1 METNSSNEAGTSPST
16 TGETVKLTH
25 TYFEVGNDVL
35 AKPGSL
41 CDLVELHGSPATAV
55 FCNSPSDADL
65 VDVVLK
71 KRGISSEKLVGH
83 IPPMRISKAVKQ
95 VKSGEICV
103 IVVTDVSGAS
113 IDTEEL
119 DLVINYSLPSE
130 PEVYLHRCGQTRP
143 GQRLKNVLSLINPLD
158 LTNLHFLKKVV
169 DFPIEKGELPSKEQ
183 LGGQTLKKLIKQAV
197 EAAPTFESRITELT
211 DQVLADKDAKAVIG
225 LLLRNTLDVL
235 PAAQAM
241 KSSESRP
248 EGDGYRGGRG
258 DRGER
263 GGDRGDRGD
272 RGGERS
278 NRDGG
283 RRRGGRNDEM
293 AAGGDE
299 SFGGDDGFRR
309 ERRPSMPPPEKH
321 HRLYIGEGSKN
332 GLTKEKL
339 SEAITAQA
347 GVQTDAIKNIKIRPN
362 YTFVDGTEEASEL
375 VLTAFDVT
383 SGKGKLF
390 ARRATTVSAPH
401 SGGGRG
407 NDNMNGDE
415 MGGNDSSKGGPNVGN
430 NEMSGA
436 DDEAPVSA

>member
-1 METNSSNEAGTSPST
+1 MENTESTENTPASGTTP
-16 TGETVKLTH
+16 VKLTH
-25 TYFEVGNDVL
+25 TYYEVGNDVL

-83 IPPMRISKAVKQ
+83 VPPMRISKAVKQ
-95 VKSGEICV
+95 AKNGEISV
-103 IVVTDVSGAS
+103 IVLTDVSGQS

-143 GQRLKNVLSLINPLD
+143 DQRLKAVLSLINPLD

-183 LGGQTLKKLIKQAV
+183 LGGQVLKKLTKQATD
-197 EAAPTFESRITELT
+197 AAATFEARITELT
-211 DQVLADKDAKAVIG
+211 EQVLADKDAKSIIG
-225 LLLRNTLDVL
+225 LLLRNTLDVIPTL
-235 PAAQAM
+235 QSM
-241 KSSESRP
+241 KSSESRG

-258 DRGER
+258 GDRGGDRNNDRGSDR
-263 GGDRGDRGD
+263 GGDRG
-272 RGGERS
+272 

-283 RRRGGRNDEM
+283 RRRGGRNHSDEM
-293 AAGGDE
+293 RAGGDE
-299 SFGGDDGFRR
+299 GFSGGDEGFRR
-309 ERRPSMPPPEKH
+309 DRRQNLPPPEKH

-339 SEAITAQA
+339 SEVITSQA
-347 GVQTDAIKNIKIRPN
+347 GVQAEAIKNIKIRPN
-362 YTFVDGTEEASEL
+362 YTFVDVTEEASEL
-375 VLTAFDVT
+375 VLNTFDVT
-383 SGKGKLF
+383 SGKSKLF
-390 ARRATTVSAPH
+390 ARRATTVSAPQ
-401 SGGGRG
+401 SERAPSEAGS
-407 NDNMNGDE
+407 E
-415 MGGNDSSKGGPNVGN
+415 VAASPT
-430 NEMSGA
+430 
-436 DDEAPVSA
+436 DEASAMPA